1 MHSESQHHHSDF
13 PSSSLNRTLEVI
25 VQIFIVLSL
34 ISFTVET
41 LPDISPTLRTW
52 LNVFE
57 AVSIAVFFAEYAARL
72 WRTKHKLAFVFSFY
86 GIVDLLAILSFFLS
100 TELDL
105 RPARAFRLFWLFWIL
120 KLGRYHKA
128 VKRFQLALRLAREE
142 IILFMILTLIV
153 LYLAAVGIYYFERDA
168 QPEHFKSVFH
178 SLWWSITTLTTVGY
192 GDVYPVTL
200 GGRMFTFVV
209 LLVGLGVVSVP
220 AGLVS
225 AALLRARTI
234 EQEEADQ
241 HKQP

>member
-1 MHSESQHHHSDF
+1 MHADSDSHLLET
-13 PSSSLNRTLEVI
+13 PPSSLNRTFEVI
-25 VQIFIVLSL
+25 VQIFIILSL
-34 ISFTVET
+34 VSFTVET
-41 LPDISPTLRTW
+41 IPDISPTLRAW

-57 AVSIAVFFAEYAARL
+57 AVSIAVFFAEYSARL
-72 WRTKHKLAFVFSFY
+72 WRSKNKIAFALSFY
-86 GIVDLLAILSFFLS
+86 GIIDLLAIFAFFLS

-105 RPARAFRLFWLFWIL
+105 RPARAVRLFWLFWIL

-128 VKRFQLALRLAREE
+128 VRRFQLALKLAKEE

-153 LYLAAVGIYYFERDA
+153 LYLAAVGIYYCERDA
-168 QPEHFKSVFH
+168 QPDKFQSVFH

-192 GDVYPVTL
+192 GDVYPVTP

-234 EQEEADQ
+234 EQEEAER
-241 HKQP
+241 KKKE